1 MVKILDRNTECECS
15 RTSKLTKK
23 KKKEKREKR
32 KKKKEHK
39 KEKTGKNIRLQLQKG
54 TSKEIRTK
62 SKYTLRC
69 LLAQPYKTKGGKKGR
84 KIYKK
89 QAL

>member
-1 MVKILDRNTECECS
+1 MVKILDRNTECECYIT
-15 RTSKLTKK
+15 RKITKK
-23 KKKEKREKR
+23 KKKRKKR
-32 KKKKEHK
+32 KKKEK
-39 KEKTGKNIRLQLQKG
+39 KRTQKRKTGKNIRLQLQKG

>member
-15 RTSKLTKK
+15 RTRKLTKK
-23 KKKEKREKR
+23 KKKRKKR
-32 KKKKEHK
+32 KKKEK
-39 KEKTGKNIRLQLQKG
+39 KRTQKRKTGKNIRLQLQKG

>member
-15 RTSKLTKK
+15 RTRKLTHTHKK
-23 KKKEKREKR
+23 KKREKE
-32 KKKKEHK
+32 KEHK

-62 SKYTLRC
+62 SKNTLRC

>member
-1 MVKILDRNTECECS
+1 MVVKILDRNTECECS
-15 RTSKLTKK
+15 RTRKAYTHTE
-23 KKKEKREKR
+23 KKKEK
-32 KKKKEHK
+32 KKEKEHK

-62 SKYTLRC
+62 SKNTLRC

-89 QAL
+89 LAL